1 MPGRFERYTFAEIDE
16 WGNIMNKESK
26 TEIDNKENTKR
37 KDKLIKKL
45 KQFRKTKWF
54 PLMVAGVILLVIVVV
69 GFSFGFRITYA
80 PELENSWDAISGIAA
95 WVGILASIGGSFAA
109 VFYAVRVADKQ
120 NQIALFEKRYEIY
133 KLYVECETF
142 SYMIDYTLEREEMY
156 KRFMKVFCLEEVLE
170 AADDKLSNIAPNIIH
185 KKSFGIVKKMISA
198 MFLFDEELSQYITT
212 TAKKMSDVILMK
224 YTKDN
229 VEERREKISDFKNA
243 IECSID
249 DDIYTKI
256 ERILKLK

>member
-1 MPGRFERYTFAEIDE
+1 GRFERYTFAEIDE

-156 KRFMKVFCLEEVLE
+156 KRIMKVF
-170 AADDKLSNIAPNIIH
+170 
-185 KKSFGIVKKMISA
+185 
-198 MFLFDEELSQYITT
+198 
-212 TAKKMSDVILMK
+212 
-224 YTKDN
+224 
-229 VEERREKISDFKNA
+229 
-243 IECSID
+243 
-249 DDIYTKI
+249 
-256 ERILKLK
+256 